1 MIEVINQM
9 IKFTEAM
16 GDWVFSLMVPDRPL
30 VDPKI
35 PLVPSPVVPTSQRF
49 RGPPM
54 AALIDLVAQQFE
66 RAFSQNYNV

>member
-35 PLVPSPVVPTSQRF
+35 PLVPPLVVPASQRF
-49 RGPPM
+49 CGPPM
-54 AALIDLVAQQFE
+54 AAPIDLVAQQFE
-66 RAFSQNYNV
+66 RAFSQNYNL